1 VSRDDTLLKVG
12 VVMMALALVIAAV
25 VVSVALRSVPE
36 QAVASKRVATTK
48 SSAEHLVCGESP
60 HKPWVEKPRPL
71 STADRNLP
79 R

>member
-36 QAVASKRVATTK
+36 QAVASKRVTTTK
-48 SSAEHLVCGESP
+48 SSAEPLVCGESP